1 MKEEKRYIEL
11 IIKSWAGTLTLA
23 EKREVEKL
31 LEKEEWEELKREL
44 ENDRV
49 LMGRF
54 KEYEKYDTT
63 GDFLLFLER
72 VRKNKKTTKKQRSMS
87 RMFACAA
94 CFACLIMAS
103 WIFIHQEL
111 LPVDESIAKVSPMEP
126 IDRNSIRL
134 ILDNDSMIALS
145 GEAEAK
151 KLDTLGVSFMTGI
164 QTLDYTRVKRDTLVD
179 SMTYHTLIV
188 PKGCVFNIVLEDSTK
203 VYLNAETVIKYP
215 RFFAGNRR
223 EVYIEGEAYFEV
235 SRDEER
241 PFIVKGNNFF
251 VEVLGTSFDVM
262 NYENEHESRV
272 TLLSGKVRMCTE
284 DTVWQLTPGE
294 QLSLS
299 VANEIN
305 VRRVNTKN
313 VISWMDRKFNFE
325 GETLEMIMRKICRW
339 YDVEVLFEKPSLRE
353 SRFTGTP
360 PNNISLQELLDEF
373 LNYTTDIE
381 FTLHNGVISVKE
393 LKHI

>member
-31 LEKEEWEELKREL
+31 LEKEEWAELKREL

-126 IDRNSIRL
+126 I
-134 ILDNDSMIALS
+134 
-145 GEAEAK
+145 
-151 KLDTLGVSFMTGI
+151 VS
-164 QTLDYTRVKRDTLVD
+164 V
-179 SMTYHTLIV
+179 
-188 PKGCVFNIVLEDSTK
+188 
-203 VYLNAETVIKYP
+203 
-215 RFFAGNRR
+215 
-223 EVYIEGEAYFEV
+223 
-235 SRDEER
+235 
-241 PFIVKGNNFF
+241 
-251 VEVLGTSFDVM
+251 
-262 NYENEHESRV
+262 
-272 TLLSGKVRMCTE
+272 
-284 DTVWQLTPGE
+284 
-294 QLSLS
+294 
-299 VANEIN
+299 
-305 VRRVNTKN
+305 
-313 VISWMDRKFNFE
+313 
-325 GETLEMIMRKICRW
+325 
-339 YDVEVLFEKPSLRE
+339 
-353 SRFTGTP
+353 
-360 PNNISLQELLDEF
+360 
-373 LNYTTDIE
+373 
-381 FTLHNGVISVKE
+381 
-393 LKHI
+393 

>member
-31 LEKEEWEELKREL
+31 LEKEEWAELKREL

-54 KEYEKYDTT
+54 KEYEKYDTA

-223 EVYIEGEAYFEV
+223 EVYIG
-235 SRDEER
+235 
-241 PFIVKGNNFF
+241 G
-251 VEVLGTSFDVM
+251 G
-262 NYENEHESRV
+262 
-272 TLLSGKVRMCTE
+272 
-284 DTVWQLTPGE
+284 
-294 QLSLS
+294 SLF
-299 VANEIN
+299 
-305 VRRVNTKN
+305 R
-313 VISWMDRKFNFE
+313 
-325 GETLEMIMRKICRW
+325 G
-339 YDVEVLFEKPSLRE
+339 
-353 SRFTGTP
+353 
-360 PNNISLQELLDEF
+360 
-373 LNYTTDIE
+373 
-381 FTLHNGVISVKE
+381 
-393 LKHI
+393 